1 MSGVE
6 ISGEIMEDIVFNSE
20 DELYERIKPA
30 LRSKKKILLKK
41 GLKKVTEDDIWN
53 FMREHVWVN
62 ASGLELC
69 DMVDE
74 ILHSEDA
81 LIIEYYHNKYLK
93 DKND

>member
-1 MSGVE
+1 MK
-6 ISGEIMEDIVFNSE
+6 DIVFNSE
-20 DELYERIKPA
+20 DELYDRIKPA

-41 GLKKVTEDDIWN
+41 GLKKVTEEDIWN

-69 DMVDE
+69 DMVDS
-74 ILHSEDA
+74 ILHAEDA

-93 DKND
+93 EDNK